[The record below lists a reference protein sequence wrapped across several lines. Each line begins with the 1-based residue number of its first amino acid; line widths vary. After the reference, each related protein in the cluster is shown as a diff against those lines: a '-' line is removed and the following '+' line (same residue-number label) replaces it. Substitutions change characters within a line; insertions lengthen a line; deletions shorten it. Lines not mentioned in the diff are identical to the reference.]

1 MRATSRMVSASMPQ
15 TSAIFSGGKSLI
27 RSFSSSKPSV
37 WAWMYCRSVKPSSMM
52 VCSMAF
58 NSATSRPGVNRSMWV
73 A

>member
-15 TSAIFSGGKSLI
+15 TSAIFSGANASM
-27 RSFSSSKPSV
+27 RCFSSSKPSV
-37 WAWMYCRSVKPSSMM
+37 WAWMYCSSVKPSSMM

-58 NSATSRPGVNRSMWV
+58 KSATSWPGLKRSMWV